1 MIKFSVLIAVYKKEN
16 PEFLRLALDSIWLH
30 QTLQP
35 SEIVLVCDGL
45 LTKELDQVINVFQ
58 LNAPLKLLKFEKNHG
73 LGNALAKGLN
83 ICSNELVVRMDSD
96 DVSAPDRFE
105 KQVKYMTE
113 HPEIDISGTN
123 IAEFKESV
131 DKICSYRRLPSQ
143 PDELFHFAKR
153 RNPLNHMTVVFRKT
167 AVIKAGNYL
176 PFYGYEDYYL
186 WIRMLQNGS
195 LIGNIPENLVF
206 ARIGNNMHFRRRG
219 IKLFNQEL
227 RLLRELVQ
235 IRFITKGEY
244 YKNMIF
250 RALPRLFPVW
260 GIKIVYRILHR

>member
-1 MIKFSVLIAVYKKEN
+1 MIKFSVLIAVYEKEN
-16 PEFLRLALDSIWLH
+16 PDFLKLALESIWFK

-35 SEIVLVCDGL
+35 SEIVLICDGP
-45 LTKELDQVINVFQ
+45 LTRELDQVINVFK
-58 LNAPLKLLKFEKNHG
+58 LKAPLKLFKLEMNDG
-73 LGNALAKGLN
+73 LGNALSKGLI

-96 DVSAPDRFE
+96 DISAPDRFE
-105 KQVKYMTE
+105 KQVKYMID

-123 IAEFKESV
+123 IAEFKETI

-143 PDELFHFAKR
+143 PDELLHFAKR
-153 RNPLNHMTVVFRKT
+153 RNPLNHMTVAFRKT
-167 AVIKAGNYL
+167 AVINAGNYQ
-176 PFYGYEDYYL
+176 PFHGYEDYYL

-227 RLLRELVQ
+227 KLLRELVQ

-244 YKNMIF
+244 YENLLL